1 MESRRISIRARDRG
15 EFSGYLVLPEG
26 GSGPGIV
33 VAQEIFGVNKVMR
46 LVADRF
52 AEEGYVVLVP
62 DLFWRL
68 EPDID
73 LGYSEEEWER
83 AFELF
88 QAFDVDLG
96 VEDMGAALEAL
107 AAMPECTDGPAVL
120 GYCLGG
126 KLSFLTA
133 CRHSP
138 KAAVSYYGVGIDEH
152 LAESDGIDCPAVLH
166 LAGQDKFVPPE
177 AVAAIE
183 GHFAGHSRVKIFVYP
198 GVDHAFAREGEEHYN
213 RPAALV
219 ALSRTLACF
228 KGVMGPHFDLEAL
241 WDQHTKLEFVDH
253 DADETMKTMVA
264 EPYVNH
270 VPTMTGGVGK
280 ELLHRFYKYHFIPTL
295 PEDTALTSI
304 SRTAGIDRVVDEM
317 IFSFTHTKEI
327 DWMLPGVPPT
337 GKRVEIPLVA
347 IACMRGGKLYHEH
360 IYWDQASVLVQIG
373 LLDPEG
379 LPVAGVETADK
390 VVDETKPSN
399 QLMGRWAESE
409 GKPL

>member
-1 MESRRISIRARDRG
+1 MENRRISIQATDGG
-15 EFSGYLVLPEG
+15 EFAGYLALPEG
-26 GSGPGIV
+26 GSGPGLV
-33 VAQEIFGVNKVMR
+33 VAQEIFGINRFMR

-73 LGYSEEEWER
+73 LGYSEEEWQR
-83 AFELF
+83 AMELM
-88 QAFDVDLG
+88 QAFDVDKG
-96 VEDMGAALEAL
+96 IEDMGAALDAL
-107 AAMPECTDGPAVL
+107 GALPECTDGPAVL

-126 KLSFLTA
+126 KLSYLTA

-138 KAAVSYYGVGIDEH
+138 KAAVAYYGVGIEEH
-152 LAESDGIDCPAVLH
+152 LAESDGIDCPTVLH
-166 LAGQDKFVPPE
+166 FAGQDEFTPPE
-177 AVAAIE
+177 SIATIE
-183 GHFAGHSRVKIFVYP
+183 SHFAAHPQVNIFVYP
-198 GVDHAFAREGEEHYN
+198 RAGHAFARENEEHYY
-213 RPAALV
+213 RPAALM

-228 KGVMGPHFDLEAL
+228 KDVMGPHFDLVAI
-241 WDQHTKLEFVDH
+241 WDRHTNFEFIEP
-253 DADETMKTMVA
+253 DAAKTISTMVA

-280 ELLHRFYKYHFIPTL
+280 ELLHRFYEYHFIPTL
-295 PEDTALTSI
+295 PEDTTLESI
-304 SRTAGIDRVVDEM
+304 SRTAGVDRVVDEM
-317 IFSFTHTKEI
+317 IFSFTHDKEI

-347 IACMRGGKLYHEH
+347 IACIRGGKLYHEH

-379 LPVAGVETADK
+379 LPIAGIETSDK
-390 VVDETKPSN
+390 VVDKNLPSN
-399 QLMGRWAESE
+399 ELMTRWAESE